1 MKTETSKLL
10 YFIIGLV
17 LLISITPILIL
28 FFFFHSYKI
37 SDDLNDWSDFGSF
50 VGGTSAAIT
59 ISISIILLLYTL
71 LSQKRV
77 ESIAFESFINQKFE
91 RRFFE
96 LFNVFNEYRFRQ
108 LTIITS
114 KETYTGLRT
123 FIALRLALLHHKQ
136 GGKSVQESIYETIKF
151 REDKMEFYFICLNNL
166 LSTLDEIELETDKY
180 KLVKLVSDS
189 LSNDEKF
196 FIKYLEYV
204 PEFNNLDAINTYKNQ
219 LIENIY
225 MDYWNEL
232 G

>member
-1 MKTETSKLL
+1 V
-10 YFIIGLV
+10 GLV
-17 LLISITPILIL
+17 LLISITPLLIFL
-28 FFFFHSYKI
+28 YFFHSYQI
-37 SDDLNDWSDFGSF
+37 SDNIKDWSDFGSF

-71 LSQKRV
+71 ISQKKV
-77 ESIAFESFINQKFE
+77 ESIALESFNNQKFE

-96 LFNVFNEYRFRQ
+96 LFNVFNEYRYSQ
-108 LTIITS
+108 LTIINT
-114 KETYTGLRT
+114 KETYIVLRA
-123 FIALRLALLHHKQ
+123 FVALRLALLHFKQ
-136 GGKSVQESIYETIKF
+136 GGKSIQESIYQTIKF

-166 LSTLDEIELETDKY
+166 LSTLDEIKLKADKD
-180 KLVKLVSDS
+180 KLIKLVSNS

-204 PEFNNLDAINTYKNQ
+204 PEFNNLDALTMYKNQ

-225 MDYWNEL
+225 MDYWNDL